1 MVGRIEDYALIGDL
15 ETAALVGRDGA
26 IDWMCLPR
34 FDSPAC
40 FAALLGGEDNGRWRI
55 APADHAGARFAAPQ
69 VCARRAYRGDTLI
82 LDTVWQ
88 TARGAVRV
96 TDFMPPRQD
105 VPRLVRLVEG
115 LAGRV
120 EMCGE
125 LRLRFLNGRVV
136 PWTRTVDAHTV
147 AAVAGPD
154 SVFLRYD
161 DHEASVSV
169 SNACTR
175 SLFTLSAGQRMS
187 FVLDWSQSHLSP
199 NPREDTTELL
209 DETQEFWQQWAAKC
223 SYQGPWREA
232 VIRSLIT
239 LKALIYAP
247 TGGMVAAVT
256 SSLPECLGGERNW
269 DYRFCWLRDST
280 FTLSC
285 LLRTGYRE
293 EAVAWR
299 NWLVRAVAG
308 EPDDLQPL
316 YGVSGQ
322 RRLPEKPA
330 SWLDGYEDSRP
341 VRFGNAAADR
351 PQLDV
356 YGEVLNTVYCAVRA
370 GVPIDHRMWRVVASL
385 MDHVEQHWRE
395 PDAGLWEVRG
405 PPRHF
410 VHSRI
415 MSWVAA
421 DRALRMARIAGLRG
435 SAERWRVMRQTIHD
449 EVCREGWDAEQR
461 SFVQSYGSRRID
473 ASALLLPRLGF
484 LPPDDPR
491 VRSTLSAVA
500 RTLGHHGFLRRYA
513 DGGPPRERAVHAVHA
528 VHDVHNVHDVDGLGG
543 HEGAFLACS
552 LWLADALAATGRR
565 EEADAVFERV
575 LDTRNDV
582 GLLSEEW
589 DPVAHRQLGNTPQAF
604 SHVGL
609 VNTAFALHGT
619 RNGARRRQMSP

>member
-1 MVGRIEDYALIGDL
+1 MKMSPFELFRFCVPSPRILVMAGRIEDYALIGDL

-40 FAALLGGEDNGRWRI
+40 FAALIGGEENGRWRI
-55 APADHAGARFAAPQ
+55 APAEGVSRLCDH
-69 VCARRAYRGDTLI
+69 RAYRGDTLI

-88 TARGAVRV
+88 TSDGAVRV
-96 TDFMPPRQD
+96 TDFMPPRRGI
-105 VPRLVRLVEG
+105 PRLVRLVEG

-125 LRLRFLNGRVV
+125 LRLRFLNGRVL
-136 PWTRTVDAHTV
+136 PWSRGVDPRTV

-154 SVFLRYD
+154 SVLLSCDRFPLCD
-161 DHEASVSV
+161 DDDVCFSV
-169 SNACTR
+169 SNSCIR
-175 SLFTLSAGQRMS
+175 SQFTLSAGQRRA
-187 FVLDWSQSHLSP
+187 FVLDWSPSHMPP
-199 NPREDTTELL
+199 NPRGDTIELL
-209 DETQEFWQQWAAKC
+209 AETQEFWQQWTAKC
-223 SYQGPWREA
+223 TYQGPWRET
-232 VIRSLIT
+232 VLRSLIT

-256 SSLPECLGGERNW
+256 TSLPERLGGERNW

-285 LLRTGYRE
+285 LLRTGYRD

-299 NWLVRAVAG
+299 NWLARAVAG

-330 SWLDGYEDSRP
+330 DWLDGYEGSRP
-341 VRFGNAAADR
+341 VRFGNAAADQL
-351 PQLDV
+351 QLDV
-356 YGEVLNTVYCAVRA
+356 YGEVLNTMYSAVRA
-370 GVPIDHRMWRVVASL
+370 GVPVDHHMWRVVRSL
-385 MDHVEQHWRE
+385 MDHLEQHWQE
-395 PDAGLWEVRG
+395 PDVGLWEVRG

-435 SAERWRVMRQTIHD
+435 SAERWRMMRQAIHD
-449 EVCREGWDAEQR
+449 EVCREGWDAEQH

-473 ASALLLPRLGF
+473 ASALLLPKLGF

-491 VRSTLSAVA
+491 VLGTLSAVD
-500 RTLGHHGFLRRYA
+500 RTLGDHGFLRRYA
-513 DGGPPRERAVHAVHA
+513 DGG
-528 VHDVHNVHDVDGLGG
+528 
-543 HEGAFLACS
+543 EGAFLVCS
-552 LWLADALAATGRR
+552 LWLADALVATGRR
-565 EEADAVFERV
+565 EEADEVFERV
-575 LDTRNDV
+575 LDARNDV

-619 RNGARRRQMSP
+619 RNEARRRQGSP

>member
-1 MVGRIEDYALIGDL
+1 MAGRIEDYALIGDL
-15 ETAALVGRDGA
+15 ETAALVGSDGA

-40 FAALLGGEDNGRWRI
+40 FAALLGDEDNGRWRI
-55 APADHAGARFAAPQ
+55 APADRAEARSAGPRR
-69 VCARRAYRGDTLI
+69 CDRRAYRGDTLV
-82 LDTVWQ
+82 LDTVWE
-88 TARGAVRV
+88 TDGGAVRV
-96 TDFMPPRQD
+96 TDFMPPREGA
-105 VPRLVRLVEG
+105 PRLVRMVEG

-125 LRLRFLNGRVV
+125 LRLRFDNGRVV
-136 PWTRTVDAHTV
+136 PWTRTVDARTV
-147 AAVAGPD
+147 AAVGGPD

-161 DHEASVSV
+161 RDDVSLCV
-169 SNACTR
+169 SNHCTR
-175 SLFTLSAGQRMS
+175 TLFSLSAGERIS
-187 FVLDWSQSHLSP
+187 FVLDWSPSHIPSTP
-199 NPREDTTELL
+199 GADSMELL
-209 DETQEFWQQWAAKC
+209 DETEEFWRIWTGRC

-232 VIRSLIT
+232 VVRSLIT

-299 NWLVRAVAG
+299 NWLGRAVAG
-308 EPDDLQPL
+308 QPDDLQPL
-316 YGVSGQ
+316 YGVAGQ
-322 RRLPEKPA
+322 RWLPETQA
-330 SWLDGYEDSRP
+330 FWLDGYEDSRP
-341 VRFGNAAADR
+341 VRFGNAAAGQL
-351 PQLDV
+351 QLDV
-356 YGEVLNTVYCAVRA
+356 YGEVLNTVYSAVRA
-370 GVPIDHRMWRVVASL
+370 GVPIDRHMWQVVASL
-385 MDHVEQHWRE
+385 MDYLEKHWRE

-410 VHSRI
+410 VHSRV

-421 DRALRMARIAGLRG
+421 DRALRMARIAGLRS
-435 SAERWRVMRQTIHD
+435 SAERWRAMRQEIHD

-461 SFVQSYGSRRID
+461 SFVQSYGSHRID

-491 VRSTLSAVA
+491 VLGTLAAVA
-500 RTLGHHGFLRRYA
+500 GTLGHEGFLRRYA
-513 DGGPPRERAVHAVHA
+513 EADGHGPGEIDPFAAHE
-528 VHDVHNVHDVDGLGG
+528 VDGLKGP
-543 HEGAFLACS
+543 EGVFLACS
-552 LWLADALAATGRR
+552 FWFADALAAAGRR
-565 EEADAVFERV
+565 EEAEAVFARV
-575 LDTRNDV
+575 LDARNDV

-589 DPVAHRQLGNTPQAF
+589 DPVTRRQLGNTPQAF

-619 RNGARRRQMSP
+619 RNEARRRQGSG

>member
-1 MVGRIEDYALIGDL
+1 MAGRIEDYALIGDL

-55 APADHAGARFAAPQ
+55 APAEAVSRRCD
-69 VCARRAYRGDTLI
+69 RRAYRGDTLI

-88 TARGAVRV
+88 TADGAVRV
-96 TDFMPPRQD
+96 TDFMPPRQG

-120 EMCGE
+120 EMRGE
-125 LRLRFLNGRVV
+125 LRLRFLNGQVV
-136 PWTRTVDAHTV
+136 PWTRGVDAHTV
-147 AAVAGPD
+147 TAVAGPD
-154 SVFLRYD
+154 AVLVRCDAIPQSGGDESCF
-161 DHEASVSV
+161 
-169 SNACTR
+169 
-175 SLFTLSAGQRMS
+175 SLSDSCIHSTFTLSAGQRRA
-187 FVLDWSQSHLSP
+187 FVLDWSPSHMP
-199 NPREDTTELL
+199 RNPRGDTTELL
-209 DETQEFWQQWAAKC
+209 AGTQEFWQQWTAKC
-223 SYQGPWREA
+223 TYQGPWRDA
-232 VIRSLIT
+232 VLRSLIT

-256 SSLPECLGGERNW
+256 TSLPECLGGERNW

-285 LLRTGYRE
+285 LLRTGYRD

-308 EPDDLQPL
+308 QPDDLQPT

-330 SWLDGYEDSRP
+330 GWLDGYEGSRP
-341 VRFGNAAADR
+341 VRFGNAAADQL
-351 PQLDV
+351 QLDV
-356 YGEVLNTVYCAVRA
+356 YGEVLNTIYSAVRA
-370 GVPIDHRMWRVVASL
+370 GIPIDHHMWSVVASL
-385 MDHVEQHWRE
+385 MGHLERHWRE
-395 PDAGLWEVRG
+395 PDVGLWEVRG

-421 DRALRMARIAGLRG
+421 DRALRMARIAGLRS
-435 SAERWRVMRQTIHD
+435 SAERWRGMRQAIHD
-449 EVCREGWDAEQR
+449 EVCREGWDAEQH
-461 SFVQSYGSRRID
+461 SFVQAYGSRDLD
-473 ASALLLPRLGF
+473 ASALLLPKLGF

-491 VRSTLSAVA
+491 VHGTLSAVA
-500 RTLGHHGFLRRYA
+500 RTLGDHGFLRRYT
-513 DGGPPRERAVHAVHA
+513 DGGR
-528 VHDVHNVHDVDGLGG
+528 
-543 HEGAFLACS
+543 EGAFLVCS
-552 LWLADALAATGRR
+552 LWFADALRATGRR

-604 SHVGL
+604 SHVSL
-609 VNTAFALHGT
+609 VNTTFALHGT
-619 RNGARRRQMSP
+619 RSEARRRPV